1 MGQCLYRTEY
11 NKWERSPSNNII
23 KKLCTMYIVSNI
35 KLTRHLNIVYS
46 IHFNLE
52 FVTLFGTLKTQLKLD
67 TFERKITSPVNLNC
81 LSYWLNLPWVY
92 STNTSQ
98 TQAKHT
104 LPVFHSNYCT
114 DLHGINLILDV
125 NTCPNMRWKQHS
137 YLQTVCVNMIKTY
150 K

>member
-67 TFERKITSPVNLNC
+67 TFERKKTSPVNLNC

-92 STNTSQ
+92 STSTSQ
-98 TQAKHT
+98 TQVKHK
-104 LPVFHSNYCT
+104 
-114 DLHGINLILDV
+114 LH
-125 NTCPNMRWKQHS
+125 K
-137 YLQTVCVNMIKTY
+137 TVTSKAYVTSIPLKLLYGPSRY
-150 K
+150 KPYPRR

>member
-35 KLTRHLNIVYS
+35 QLTRHLNIVYS

-92 STNTSQ
+92 STSTSQ
-98 TQAKHT
+98 TQVKHK
-104 LPVFHSNYCT
+104 
-114 DLHGINLILDV
+114 LH
-125 NTCPNMRWKQHS
+125 K
-137 YLQTVCVNMIKTY
+137 TVTSKAYVTSIPLKLLYGPSRY
-150 K
+150 KPYPRR

>member
-35 KLTRHLNIVYS
+35 QLTRHLNIVYS

-98 TQAKHT
+98 TQVKHK
-104 LPVFHSNYCT
+104 
-114 DLHGINLILDV
+114 LH
-125 NTCPNMRWKQHS
+125 K
-137 YLQTVCVNMIKTY
+137 TVTSKAYVTSIPLKLLYGPSRY
-150 K
+150 KPYPRR